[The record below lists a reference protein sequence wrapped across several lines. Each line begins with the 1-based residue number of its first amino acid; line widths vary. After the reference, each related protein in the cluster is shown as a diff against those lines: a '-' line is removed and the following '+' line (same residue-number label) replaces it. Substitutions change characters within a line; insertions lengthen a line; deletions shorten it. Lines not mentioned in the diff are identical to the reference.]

1 MPRKKKSQKLRED
14 LHRLV
19 DDLAEKDLEPARRY
33 LAYLW
38 NTRDPLRQS
47 LMEAPYDDEPLSE
60 EDIADLDAAWEEVA
74 AGRLISHEEARQRLL
89 GDQ

>member
-1 MPRKKKSQKLRED
+1 MPRKKKTQRLRED

-19 DDLAEKDLEPARRY
+19 DDLAEKDLVAAKRY

-47 LMEAPYDDEPLSE
+47 LMEAPTMMN
-60 EDIADLDAAWEEVA
+60 
-74 AGRLISHEEARQRLL
+74 R
-89 GDQ
+89 

>member
-19 DDLAEKDLEPARRY
+19 DDLAEKDLVPAKRY

-38 NTRDPLRQS
+38 NTRDPLRQC

-60 EDIADLDAAWEEVA
+60 EDIAALDEAWEDVR
-74 AGRLISHEEARQRLL
+74 AGRLVPHEEARRRLL
-89 GDQ
+89 GTP